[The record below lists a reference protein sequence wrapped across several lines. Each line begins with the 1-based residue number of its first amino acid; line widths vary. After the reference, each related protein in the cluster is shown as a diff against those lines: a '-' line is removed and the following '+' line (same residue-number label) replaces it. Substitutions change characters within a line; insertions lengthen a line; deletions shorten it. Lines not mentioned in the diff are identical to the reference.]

1 MGSIRVAWWNLQN
14 LFDTDDDPISADL
27 EFTVAKGWTPEV
39 YAAKKAN
46 LAAAINEFHGGQGP
60 ELLGVAEVE
69 GDDVFG
75 ELLAAMGAGH
85 MKVVEDPGGTS
96 DLRGIDVSLA
106 YDDRKL
112 RVLEQRSHMVNLRYP
127 TRDIFEVVFELVETN
142 ARLVVIGSHWPSR
155 RQGRWRSE
163 PARIAV
169 AENIAYLIRD
179 HVRFD
184 AQTYLALRD
193 ANDLAAVQ
201 QRWETPVLVMGDFND
216 EPPDRS
222 VVEHL
227 QASSEL
233 DRVVGATNDITAFAA
248 EASTYRSDDTF
259 LFNPCWRFLWPENT
273 GTFFLSGTPEEAFAN
288 RYQVLDQLIASRGLC
303 GSTGLRL
310 DVDSVAIHATPTVAT
325 PAGRPR
331 GFDRATRKG
340 TSDHLPLTATL
351 SY

>member
-142 ARLVVIGSHWPSR
+142 ARLVVIAQPLAVAAPGAVALGARADRRGREHRLPGPRSR
-155 RQGRWRSE
+155 ALRRPDLSR
-163 PARIAV
+163 PARR
-169 AENIAYLIRD
+169 E
-179 HVRFD
+179 
-184 AQTYLALRD
+184 
-193 ANDLAAVQ
+193 
-201 QRWETPVLVMGDFND
+201 
-216 EPPDRS
+216 
-222 VVEHL
+222 
-227 QASSEL
+227 
-233 DRVVGATNDITAFAA
+233 
-248 EASTYRSDDTF
+248 
-259 LFNPCWRFLWPENT
+259 
-273 GTFFLSGTPEEAFAN
+273 
-288 RYQVLDQLIASRGLC
+288 
-303 GSTGLRL
+303 
-310 DVDSVAIHATPTVAT
+310 
-325 PAGRPR
+325 RPR
-331 GFDRATRKG
+331 GRPAALGDPGAGHGRLQRRAARPQRRRAPAGVQRARPRRRGDQRHHGVRGRGVDVPQRRHVPVQPVLALPRGRRTPAPSSSAEPPRRRSPTATRCS
-340 TSDHLPLTATL
+340 TS
-351 SY
+351 